1 MYNVLKRGA
10 IRMSEEMPPIVVENL
25 INIFLEDGRNGLVEE
40 LCIFENKPKLNNIM
54 YEMVDLMVLV
64 FTGQMQP
71 GAFAQ
76 QMELLNN
83 HFYNEICDTALDD
96 FNEGKLT
103 GDQVTRNLNKLQETK
118 ARLDKMEKE
127 NS

>member
-1 MYNVLKRGA
+1 
-10 IRMSEEMPPIVVENL
+10 MSEEMPPIVVENL